1 MKRGKYE
8 LKRRAER
15 QHHTHQKIIETAVE
29 LHTTYGPEHT
39 TITDIAR
46 RAGVE
51 RKTVYNHFP
60 DELSLLKACSAHN
73 RALNPPPDPEPWK
86 LIGDPEER
94 LRRALAELYAYYR
107 TNEQLLANVT
117 RDAQANPNVRRV
129 MEPRLKHQ
137 QRMRDVLAV
146 GWQQGDAQQQQQQQ
160 RHNNNNNKMKNKE
173 KKEEEDKE
181 KKEKKKVYG
190 ALWVALE
197 FQTWRALVRQ
207 EGFEDEEVIEVMVGM
222 VRCL

>member
-15 QHHTHQKIIETAVE
+15 QQETRQRIVETAVE
-29 LHTTYGPEHT
+29 LHGTYGPAQT
-39 TITDIAR
+39 TITDIAK

-60 DELSLLKACSAHN
+60 DELSLFKACSAHH

-86 LIGDPEER
+86 LIPDPEEQ
-94 LRRALAELYAYYR
+94 LRRALAEVYAYYR
-107 TNEQLLANVT
+107 RNEQLLANVT
-117 RDAQANPNVRRV
+117 RDAQANPNVRKV
-129 MEPRLKHQ
+129 LEPRVKHQ
-137 QRMRDVLAV
+137 ERMRDVLAA
-146 GWQQGDAQQQQQQQ
+146 GWEQGDGQHH
-160 RHNNNNNKMKNKE
+160 RLL
-173 KKEEEDKE
+173 
-181 KKEKKKVYG
+181 YG

-207 EGFEDEEVIEVMVGM
+207 QGFEDDEVIELMVGM
-222 VRCL
+222 VRCLMRT